1 MTTSAMPQQHDVEFT
16 QALMHQLLRQTAGS
30 PGADFRVLIF
40 YATAV
45 PLGQTVRTVGK
56 LIAEELKLSE
66 PTVSKSI
73 KRLVGEGWLELV
85 YRQGPINFYRVGP
98 LVMLAAAAAAGDED
112 SAGDA
117 LPDDDLATVHHLSF
131 GKQDTPH

>member
-1 MTTSAMPQQHDVEFT
+1 MTTPAMTREQTAELTP
-16 QALMHQLLRQTAGS
+16 ALMHELLLRTAGA
-30 PGADFRVLIF
+30 PGADFRVLAF

-56 LIAEELKLSE
+56 AVAESLRLSE

-73 KRLVGEGWLELV
+73 KRLAADGWLELV

-98 LVMLAAAAAAGDED
+98 LVMEAAAELLGENEERDQDE
-112 SAGDA
+112 
-117 LPDDDLATVHHLSF
+117 DDLATVHHLSF
-131 GKQDTPH
+131 GQPDDE

>member
-1 MTTSAMPQQHDVEFT
+1 MTTAAMTRDTADFT
-16 QALMHQLLRQTAGS
+16 PALMHELLLRTAGA
-30 PGADFRVLIF
+30 PGADFRVLVF

-56 LIAEELKLSE
+56 AIAESLRLSE

-73 KRLVGEGWLELV
+73 RRLAAEGWLELV

-98 LVMLAAAAAAGDED
+98 LVMEAAAELLGENEEQDE
-112 SAGDA
+112 G
-117 LPDDDLATVHHLSF
+117 DLATIHHLPF
-131 GKQDTPH
+131 GQHDDE

>member
-1 MTTSAMPQQHDVEFT
+1 
-16 QALMHQLLRQTAGS
+16 MHELLLRTAGA
-30 PGADFRVLIF
+30 PGADFRVLAF

-56 LIAEELKLSE
+56 AIAESLRLSE

-73 KRLVGEGWLELV
+73 KRLAAEGWLELV

-98 LVMLAAAAAAGDED
+98 LVMEAAAELLVEGEEQDE
-112 SAGDA
+112 
-117 LPDDDLATVHHLSF
+117 DDLATIHHLPF
-131 GKQDTPH
+131 GQHGGE